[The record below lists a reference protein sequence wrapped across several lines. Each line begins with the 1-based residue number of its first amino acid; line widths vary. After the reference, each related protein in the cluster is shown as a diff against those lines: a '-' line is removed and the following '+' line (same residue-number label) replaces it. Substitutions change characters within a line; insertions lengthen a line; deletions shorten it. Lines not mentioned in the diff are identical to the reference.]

1 MIWEFASPN
10 LLNGLRRWCRL
21 FRNLNPS
28 AEPTT
33 AEAFSTIEVFKHL
46 LAEIPRFLEIF
57 LKFCHIDSDSYYIL
71 RIYFGGKEITTCL
84 INNQTYCTSK
94 KSILSIEKL
103 NASGNYLQQN
113 AEFLTRVVGSWP
125 NVRTFAVCLQQKSR
139 DVTPEIENR
148 KGKLPVLRTFCHNI
162 HHSDA
167 SYFEVADAISGLTKI
182 LQITNQA
189 QPQSLILLLTGTGG
203 YVCPS
208 ESQAETRNI

>member
-33 AEAFSTIEVFKHL
+33 AEAFSTIEAFKHL
-46 LAEIPRFLEIF
+46 PAEIPRFLEIF
-57 LKFCHIDSDSYYIL
+57 LKFCHIDSVEICSNFVYDSYYIL

-94 KSILSIEKL
+94 KSILSIEKF

-113 AEFLTRVVGSWP
+113 AEVLTRVVGSWP
-125 NVRTFAVCLQQKSR
+125 DVRTFAVCLQQKSR
-139 DVTPEIENR
+139 DVTREIESR
-148 KGKLPVLRTFCHNI
+148 KGKLPVLRTFCHNWMMQI
-162 HHSDA
+162 
-167 SYFEVADAISGLTKI
+167 I
-182 LQITNQA
+182 L
-189 QPQSLILLLTGTGG
+189 
-203 YVCPS
+203 
-208 ESQAETRNI
+208 R

>member
-1 MIWEFASPN
+1 M
-10 LLNGLRRWCRL
+10 WCRL
-21 FRNLNPS
+21 FQNLNPS

-57 LKFCHIDSDSYYIL
+57 LKFCHIDSVEICSNFVYDSYYIL
-71 RIYFGGKEITTCL
+71 CIYFGGKEITTCL

-139 DVTPEIENR
+139 DVTREIESR
-148 KGKLPVLRTFCHNI
+148 KGKLPVWGHFATTEWCKLFWGSWCDIWFHQNTSNH
-162 HHSDA
+162 
-167 SYFEVADAISGLTKI
+167 
-182 LQITNQA
+182 
-189 QPQSLILLLTGTGG
+189 
-203 YVCPS
+203 
-208 ESQAETRNI
+208 

>member
-57 LKFCHIDSDSYYIL
+57 LKFCHIDSVEICSNFVYDSYYIL
-71 RIYFGGKEITTCL
+71 RIYFGGKEITTSL

-125 NVRTFAVCLQQKSR
+125 NVRTFAVCLKQKSR
-139 DVTPEIENR
+139 MLHVKSKAEKVNCPFWGHFATTEWC
-148 KGKLPVLRTFCHNI
+148 KLFWGSWCDIWFHQNTSNH
-162 HHSDA
+162 
-167 SYFEVADAISGLTKI
+167 
-182 LQITNQA
+182 
-189 QPQSLILLLTGTGG
+189 
-203 YVCPS
+203 
-208 ESQAETRNI
+208 